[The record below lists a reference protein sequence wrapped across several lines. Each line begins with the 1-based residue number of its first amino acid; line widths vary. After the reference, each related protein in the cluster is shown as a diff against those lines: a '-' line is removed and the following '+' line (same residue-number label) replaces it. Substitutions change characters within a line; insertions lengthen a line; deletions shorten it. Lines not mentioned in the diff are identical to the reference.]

1 MNVDAAV
8 CETGV
13 ELSMGAEPQVMDSS
27 TPAEVTPNVPSGARP
42 EASEDVLWE
51 NESWCVLFIVGS
63 YQETPENVRATKKI
77 EKRKMKEQVVRK
89 ALRARLDHV
98 ARVLYIAVLLAYL
111 LLATG
116 RVGAIGIVAE
126 GFFR

>member
-63 YQETPENVRATKKI
+63 YQETPKNVRATKKI
-77 EKRKMKEQVVRK
+77 EKVEIAWEYPPLVSFQDFSRSATDLYE
-89 ALRARLDHV
+89 HV
-98 ARVLYIAVLLAYL
+98 SFKPSCVL
-111 LLATG
+111 
-116 RVGAIGIVAE
+116 
-126 GFFR
+126 